1 MWKSGDA
8 IVVGWIEWFVS
19 SSLSSSSSR
28 CLSSQIGEGQ
38 FAVVEKARVKSTGMF
53 IAVKKLKPQYL
64 NTVVRCVQSKEKKR
78 ERQSKCGLCGAEFSI
93 LSLSLFSVEM
103 KHTHIHPEL
112 GRESRY
118 NMI

>member
-1 MWKSGDA
+1 MVCFFFL
-8 IVVGWIEWFVS
+8 VVVVVTVLVLSDRRRPIRCGGKGSRQVHGHVHRGGEAWREWNE
-19 SSLSSSSSR
+19 L
-28 CLSSQIGEGQ
+28 
-38 FAVVEKARVKSTGMF
+38 
-53 IAVKKLKPQYL
+53 LKPQYL